1 MLFFL
6 FLEVEKMSLKIETGR
21 FRNQIIEVVKN
32 SKTRYTPAKIR
43 SALMSMFDFSNAN
56 ILEFFAGS
64 GIVSFEA
71 LSNGAR
77 KAILIDIS
85 SKSVS
90 SILKNAKKLS
100 VLKNIKV
107 INSDFRKSISKI
119 SQEKFDYI
127 FADPPFNNNY
137 VEEILKFISD
147 NGDILEDNG
156 FLIIEKHKN
165 EQYNYSSKILEE
177 PEIRKYGDIEILIF
191 RKK

>member
-1 MLFFL
+1 
-6 FLEVEKMSLKIETGR
+6 MSLKIETGK
-21 FRNQIIEVVKN
+21 FKNQSIEVVNN
-32 SKTRYTPAKIR
+32 SRTRYTPAKIR
-43 SALMSMFDFSNAN
+43 RALMSMFDVSNAN

-77 KAILIDIS
+77 KAVLIDIS

-137 VEEILKFISD
+137 VEEILKFISH

-165 EQYNYSSKILEE
+165 EQYGYSSKIMEE